1 MEEVIANGIFQ
12 TTKPEIHP
20 LFIHIFYKIC
30 TQVLLVS
37 KYKLKSILFFIKSSL
52 SKIIAI

>member
-37 KYKLKSILFFIKSSL
+37 KYKLKSILFFLKSSL